1 MLPLQFMA
9 LAITLNILSL
19 DEVYP
24 SNLQSVDLIKY
35 TEEEYEKHLTD
46 PVSIIIG
53 PLLKSFY
60 CYLVPVGSG

>member
-46 PVSIIIG
+46 PVSISIG
-53 PLLKSFY
+53 PLLKKNY

>member
-53 PLLKSFY
+53 PLFKKNY